1 MKLLA
6 STDKAENVGPLLN
19 KIFYSTSY
27 QYDGKQVTWSKGI
40 KDDIVVKVSKGRY
53 KIYQLLKSN

>member
-1 MKLLA
+1 MKLVG

-27 QYDGKQVTWSKGI
+27 QYDGKQVTWFKGV
-40 KDDIVVKVSKGRY
+40 KDDIVVKFKRNRY
-53 KIYQLLKSN
+53 LIYQLNKI

>member
-6 STDKAENVGPLLN
+6 STDKAENVGSLLN

-27 QYDGKQVTWSKGI
+27 QYDGKQVIWAKGV
-40 KDDIVVKVSKGRY
+40 KDDIVVKFKRNRY
-53 KIYQLLKSN
+53 LIYQLKNI